1 MKKFIMFFAAIII
14 AASAFGQNPLP
25 NDPAVKVGKLENGLT
40 YYIRH
45 NDQPAQRAE
54 FWIATNVGAYQEED
68 HQDGLAH
75 FLEHM
80 CFNGT
85 QNFPGKSLLQWL
97 QSIGAEFGRNINAS
111 TGFEQTQYML
121 NNIPVTRESIIDSCL
136 LVLHDYSHFVLCEQ
150 DEIDAERGVILEERR
165 TRRNGTWRSFEK
177 SLPYLFNG
185 APMERRT
192 LIGSEE
198 NLKTF
203 KRESLVSFYEKWY
216 QPDNQAIVVVGDV
229 DVDQVEAKIKN
240 TFGHIAAPE
249 VPTVVPVIPIPDN
262 KEPLVGIITDP
273 ELSNT
278 TVEIYWKGEPMPREY
293 NNTDVAFMTDMI
305 KSFVGNIMSERF
317 NDITSVPGAPFIS
330 ASLGIGKFCK
340 ACEAVMG
347 NISCKDGEAPQAF
360 AAFMTEVEKMKRY
373 GFTDAE
379 VARARENLISWYE
392 KRAEAASTRKHSELV
407 RPLLNNFYNNESFM
421 EPATELE
428 LAKAV
433 CAQLNANILNQVV
446 AQMISDENIVILYN
460 APEKEGLQHPE
471 TKVFTDILAA
481 VKEADIQANAEE
493 SINEPLVDPAKL
505 KGSKSSKIKAGV
517 NNSVQWTMKNGVKV
531 VVLPTDYK
539 KDQVMFQLVQN
550 GGSSLI
556 ATEDLNSFESN
567 VWTLWQN
574 NCGLSKFSS
583 TQLSK
588 MLAGKNVS
596 CSPAIGALTHAI
608 AANSTPKDVETALQL
623 MYLTFM
629 EPRFDQN
636 EFQIGIDQINAVL
649 PNILTQPNFVFQKQ
663 LNETI
668 YGNNP
673 RRLLIS
679 ESVVEKASIET
690 IERVYRDLYKDA
702 AGSTLYV
709 VGNVDVDTIKPLIEK
724 YIGSITKGK
733 KARTWKDRGEGVVKG
748 NVVNHFGTK
757 METPKSSVAQVYSAY
772 VPYSVKDEV
781 LLNAAKYILDMIY
794 TETVREQEGGT
805 YGVGIGTATSKDPV
819 QRRLL
824 QVMFDTNPESA
835 TKLAALTRSG
845 LEKLANEGP
854 TAEQLSKAIENMKKN
869 IPEQRINNSYWLS
882 VLKKFHEDGIRYDE
896 EYEAAVN
903 NITAEGIKSVLKP
916 LIEQGNFIEV
926 IMSPEK

>member
-1 MKKFIMFFAAIII
+1 MTFAALMF
-14 AASAFGQNPLP
+14 AVLAFGQNPLP

-54 FWIATNVGAYQEED
+54 FWIATDAGAFLEED

-85 QNFPGKSLLQWL
+85 KNFPGKSLLEWL

-111 TGFEQTQYML
+111 TGFEHTQYML
-121 NNIPVTRESIIDSCL
+121 NNIPIPRETIIDSCL
-136 LVLHDYSHFVLCEQ
+136 LILHDYSHFVLAEQ

-165 TRRNGTWRSFEK
+165 TRRNGMWRSFEK
-177 SLPYLFNG
+177 SLPYLYNG

-216 QPDNQAIVVVGDV
+216 QPDNQAIIVVGDI
-229 DVDQVEAKIKN
+229 DVDKVEAKIKS
-240 TFGHIAAPE
+240 TFSDIPAPE
-249 VPTVVPVIPIPDN
+249 VPTVVPDIPVPGN

-273 ELSNT
+273 EVSNT
-278 TVEIYWKGEPMPREY
+278 SVEIYWKGEPMPKQY

-305 KSFVGNIMSERF
+305 KSFVSIIMYERF
-317 NDITSVPGAPFIS
+317 NDITSVPGAPFINAS
-330 ASLGIGKFCK
+330 VSLGKYCK
-340 ACEAVMG
+340 SVEAVMG
-347 NISCKDGEAPQAF
+347 NVTCKDGEAPKAF
-360 AAFMTEVEKMKRY
+360 AALMTEIEKMKRY

-379 VARARENLISWYE
+379 VSRAKENIISRYE
-392 KRAEAASTRKHSELV
+392 KAAEAAPSRKHAEFV
-407 RPLLNNFYNNESFM
+407 RPLLSNFYSNEAYM

-433 CAQLNANILNQVV
+433 CSQLNAKILNQVV
-446 AQMISDENIVILYN
+446 AQMITDENIVILYN
-460 APEKEGLQHPE
+460 APEKEGLQHPDA
-471 TKVFTDILAA
+471 KVFTDILAA

-493 SINEPLVDPAKL
+493 SINEPLIDSAKL
-505 KGSKSSKIKAGV
+505 KGSKSSKVKAGV

-567 VWTLWQN
+567 IWTLWQN

-596 CSPAIGALTHAI
+596 CSPAIGSLTHAI
-608 AANSTPKDVETALQL
+608 TANSTPKDVETALQL

-629 EPRFDQN
+629 EPRFEQD

-649 PNILTQPNFVFQKQ
+649 PNIVTQPDFVFQKEFT
-663 LNETI
+663 ETVF
-668 YGNNP
+668 GNNP
-673 RRLLIS
+673 RKLTIS
-679 ESVVEKASIET
+679 ESVVEKASLET
-690 IERVYRDLYKDA
+690 VERVYRDLFKDA
-702 AGSTLYV
+702 AGSILYV

-733 KARTWKDRGEGVVKG
+733 KARMWQNRGEGIVKG
-748 NVVNHFGTK
+748 NVVKHFNTK

-781 LLNAAKYILDMIY
+781 LLSAAKYILDMIY

-805 YGVGIGTATSKDPV
+805 YGVGVGCNIVKDPV
-819 QRRLL
+819 QRSVI
-824 QVMFDTNPESA
+824 QIMFDTNPESA
-835 TKLAALTRSG
+835 EKLAALTRSG

-854 TAEQLSKAIENMKKN
+854 TEEQLSKAIENLKKN
-869 IPEQRINNSYWLS
+869 IPEKRITNSYWLS
-882 VLKKFHEDGIRYDE
+882 VLKKFYEDNIRYDE

-903 NITAEGIKSVLKP
+903 SITADGIKAVLKP
-916 LIEQGNFIEV
+916 LLEQGNFIEV